1 MRMVLLLLATAIMI
15 VGLFQ
20 AVDNYMLAF
29 DDTLNQ
35 YHALRGLVWNI
46 GAYTTARM
54 LVWWAMATK
63 RENRED

>member
-1 MRMVLLLLATAIMI
+1 MRIVLLLLATAIMI

-29 DDTLNQ
+29 DETLNQ
-35 YHALRGLVWNI
+35 YHVLRGLVWNI

-54 LVWWAMATK
+54 LVWWAMAAK
-63 RENRED
+63 GNRKD